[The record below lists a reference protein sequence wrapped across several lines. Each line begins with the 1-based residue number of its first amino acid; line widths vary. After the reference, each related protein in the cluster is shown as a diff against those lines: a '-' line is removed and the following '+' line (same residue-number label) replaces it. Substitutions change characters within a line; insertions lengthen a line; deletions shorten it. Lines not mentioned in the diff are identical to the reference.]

1 MAKYIHN
8 ISLETKEYQGRDI
21 PAGGF
26 YRIPSPLY
34 AEYSEDQQ
42 LIQDIQNGLVAL
54 SRDGENDIS
63 NIENSLL
70 LLSTV
75 EFRCS
80 VAIDKNN
87 INQFMQGTDPVIVS
101 ADRILW
107 DIGEDYDLATEDF
120 VVPADGVYSFDSQIR
135 VTNLSNV
142 SSIELALYKRGQPDD
157 YWFILD
163 KQAIGSQTEI
173 HLNGATEF
181 DFYKDERYALKVI
194 MYKTL
199 PLINCS
205 CTINGNDD
213 YTAWGYTLRYL
224 F

>member
-8 ISLETKEYQGRDI
+8 VSAETKEYQGREI
-21 PAGGF
+21 LTGAF
-26 YRIPSPLY
+26 YKIPSPLY

-42 LIQDIQNGLVAL
+42 LIEDIQNGVVVM
-54 SRDGENDIS
+54 SRDGVNDIE
-63 NIENSLL
+63 NVENSLL

-80 VAIDKNN
+80 VAIDKNS
-87 INQFMQGTDPVIVS
+87 INQFIQGTNPIVVS

-107 DIGEDYDLATEDF
+107 DIGEDYDLAAEDF
-120 VVPADGVYSFDSQIR
+120 VVPADGVYYFDSQIR
-135 VTNLSNV
+135 VTNLANV
-142 SSIELALYKRGQPDD
+142 SSIELALYKRGEPDD

-163 KQAIGSQTEI
+163 KQAVGGQTEI
-173 HLNGATEF
+173 QLNGATEF

-199 PLINCS
+199 PLVDCS
-205 CTINGNDD
+205 CTISGDDD